1 MFKTAAHLPGDLN
14 RLSRETDMLLATV
27 DSFGVEEFAV
37 QSKHDGWSRAHV
49 VAHLAT
55 GADAMGNLIAWST
68 TGVET
73 PAYAS
78 REERDAGIADL
89 AAKPPAEL
97 KAALHTAA
105 ANYAQRCAALAD
117 DLEVQTITTSDGTA
131 ITPYALPAWRIAEVI
146 LHHDDLDTVWG
157 LEEADIDALE
167 DTLEIVVERASTMPE
182 FPGITIETDE
192 RDSYVIGD
200 GATTVKGGRDAIIGW
215 LASGLTD
222 GLRHE
227 GDLPELPP
235 RPLC

>member
-14 RLSRETDMLLATV
+14 RLGRETDMLLATV
-27 DSFGVEEFAV
+27 DSFADEEFAV
-37 QSKHDGWSRAHV
+37 PSKRDGWTRAHV
-49 VAHLAT
+49 VAHLAA
-55 GADAMGNLIAWST
+55 GADAMSNLIAWST

-78 REERDAGIADL
+78 RAARDAGIDAL

-105 ANYAQRCAALAD
+105 KNFAQRAAALAHD
-117 DLEVQTITTSDGTA
+117 VKVQTVTTSDGTA
-131 ITPYALPAWRIAEVI
+131 ITPYALPAWRIAEVVV
-146 LHHDDLDTVWG
+146 HHDDLDTVWG

-167 DTLEIVVERASTMPE
+167 DSLEVVVERASTMAD
-182 FPGITIETDE
+182 FPGLTIETDE

-200 GATTVKGGRDAIIGW
+200 GATTVKGGRDAVIGW
-215 LASGLTD
+215 LASGSTD
-222 GLRHE
+222 GLRHQHE
-227 GDLPELPP
+227 LPELPP